1 MKKEFFYP
9 SKDGMTQIHAIEWIP
24 EGEVT
29 AVLQICHGMVE
40 YIDRY
45 HDFAEFLASNGV
57 YVIGHDHLGH
67 GQSITSEEKLGYFHH
82 TNGNDVVVSDIHS
95 LRKITEEKYPN
106 IPYYIMGHSMGS
118 FLVRQYLGTYSEG
131 IAGAV
136 IMGTGD
142 QPTPIVQGGMLI
154 CKIIAAFKGWEH
166 RSNFVN
172 NLAVGGYEKKMGLE
186 WLSKNVENQE
196 KYLADPLCGY
206 MFTLNAYYNMF
217 KGLYLMNQYEKAA
230 KALKSLPMLFV
241 SGAEDPV
248 GGFGKGVEKVA
259 GNYRKKGYEN
269 IRVKLYQD
277 DTHEILNELDREVVY
292 QDILSF
298 LRG

>member
-1 MKKEFFYP
+1 MKKEFFFP
-9 SKDGMTQIHAIEWIP
+9 SKDGVTQIHAIEWIP

-29 AVLQICHGMVE
+29 GVLQICHGMVE

-45 HDFAEFLASNGV
+45 HEFADFLASNGI

-67 GQSITSEEKLGYFHH
+67 GQSVTSEEKLGYFHH
-82 TNGNDVVVSDIHS
+82 PNGNEVVVADIHQ
-95 LRKITEEKYPN
+95 LRKITEEKYPGV
-106 IPYYIMGHSMGS
+106 PYFIMGHSMGS
-118 FLVRQYLGTYSEG
+118 FLVRQYLGSCSEG
-131 IAGAV
+131 LAGAV
-136 IMGTGD
+136 LMGTGD

-154 CKIIAAFKGWEH
+154 CKLIAAFKGWEH

-172 NLAVGGYEKKMGLE
+172 NLAVGGYEKKLGMA

-206 MFTLNAYYNMF
+206 IFTLNAYYNMF
-217 KGLYLMNQYEKAA
+217 KGLYLMNQNEKAG

-259 GNYRKKGYEN
+259 GGYRKKGYEN
-269 IRVKLYQD
+269 VQVKLYQD
-277 DTHEILNELDREVVY
+277 DTHEILNELDREVVFE
-292 QDILSF
+292 DILNF
-298 LRG
+298 LK